1 MINPKVLISIATYK
15 EAQNLKDLINE
26 IRVYEK
32 KTDILIINDN
42 SNDNTN
48 KVIKEINDENLFF
61 LERPKK
67 LGLGTAH
74 KLSIFYAIK
83 FDYDFLLTMDAD
95 FSHDPRHIPE
105 LLKHAKQN
113 TFVIGSRFCQGGK
126 SDYKGFRKIVSKLGN
141 LVANNLLNIGLKEIT
156 TYFRVYDVGLLKK
169 LPFDQL
175 NASGYSL
182 GVKIVWYMKKLKASL
197 IEVPI
202 HFKDRNKGES
212 KIPKLQIF
220 ISSFDLFNIKIKDLF
235 QKKLFRDQNNTF
247 NFDIVCNQCN
257 NSFSSLIK
265 NDKYICLIC
274 LTEKKEE

>member
-126 SDYKGFRKIVSKLGN
+126 SDYKGLRKIVSNLGN

>member
-15 EAQNLKDLINE
+15 EAQNLKDLIHE
-26 IRVYEK
+26 IRLYEK

-42 SNDNTN
+42 SNDNTD
-48 KVIKEINDENLFF
+48 KIIKEINDENLFF

-83 FDYDFLLTMDAD
+83 FHYDFLLTMDAD
-95 FSHDPRHIPE
+95 FSHDPKHIPE
-105 LLKHAKQN
+105 LLKHAKKN

-126 SDYKGFRKIVSKLGN
+126 SDYKGLRKIVSKLGN

-156 TYFRVYDVGLLKK
+156 TYFRVYDVDLLKK
-169 LPFDQL
+169 LPFDEL

-182 GVKIVWYMKKLKASL
+182 GVKIVWYMKKLRASL
-197 IEVPI
+197 IETPI

-235 QKKLFRDQNNTF
+235 KKKLFKEINNTF

-265 NDKYICLIC
+265 NNKYTCLIC
-274 LTEKKEE
+274 LNEKKEE

>member
-48 KVIKEINDENLFF
+48 KIIKEINDENLFF

-126 SDYKGFRKIVSKLGN
+126 SDYKGLRKIVSKLGN